1 MSTEPTEPID
11 SEQLPSPTGPTGPTE
26 PIESEQLP
34 RPTGPTE
41 PIESEQLPGPTGP
54 TEPIE
59 SEQLPGP
66 TGLTE
71 PAPLVTTAPPLVI
84 DIEELLNSREA
95 VLAKEATDRATL
107 LPLLNETREMLRP
120 QMFAWA
126 AAGFPP
132 IYVVQQFTVSPPA
145 ICSDG
150 VTRTVYDYTVHL
162 LGQEMIPT
170 IAAIQ
175 ALCVG
180 VQISYS
186 FSGNT
191 LRIHVS
197 KT

>member
-1 MSTEPTEPID
+1 MSTEPTEPVE
-11 SEQLPSPTGPTGPTE
+11 SEQLPSPTGPAAYDMATLALMSDSSTGT
-26 PIESEQLP
+26 
-34 RPTGPTE
+34 
-41 PIESEQLPGPTGP
+41 
-54 TEPIE
+54 
-59 SEQLPGP
+59 
-66 TGLTE
+66 
-71 PAPLVTTAPPLVI
+71 APPPLVI

-107 LPLLNETREMLRP
+107 LPLLNETREILRP

-126 AAGFPP
+126 ALGFPP

-145 ICSDG
+145 VCSDG
-150 VTRTVYDYTVHL
+150 VTRTVYDYVVHL
-162 LGQEMIPT
+162 LGQDMGPT